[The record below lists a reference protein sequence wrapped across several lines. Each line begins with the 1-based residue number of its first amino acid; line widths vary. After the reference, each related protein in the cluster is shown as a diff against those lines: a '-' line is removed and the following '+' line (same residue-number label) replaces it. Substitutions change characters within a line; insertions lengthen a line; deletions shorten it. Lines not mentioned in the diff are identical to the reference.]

1 MLYYYKQL
9 NITNY
14 EKSISFF
21 ILTLILFTSCNTS
34 DDVSSVTLTSTSD
47 RIEEQIES
55 QELRNVYEKVNI
67 IRKLLKKNMNN
78 QPDERK

>member
-1 MLYYYKQL
+1 MNK
-9 NITNY
+9 TNY

-55 QELRNVYEKVNI
+55 QELKNVYEKVNI
-67 IRKLLKKNMNN
+67 IRKQNFEL
-78 QPDERK
+78 RIIIS

>member
-1 MLYYYKQL
+1 MKRVFL
-9 NITNY
+9 
-14 EKSISFF
+14 FF

-55 QELRNVYEKVNI
+55 QELKNVYEKVNI